1 MANPKDQLWYDS
13 PEIHIAKTDGAV
25 LAVADPLFTITGGP
39 ILVTGFFGIVTTTVG
54 GAANCQIQ
62 IVVTEPAGTVNLSTD
77 VAIDN
82 DAAGTSYHMTAAT
95 PGVFTP
101 TTAGA
106 FDQVPTNNWFCPIG
120 SIQADTDA
128 AQDGVIAWYMTYKP
142 LSPDSTVVAAA

>member
-1 MANPKDQLWYDS
+1 
-13 PEIHIAKTDGAV
+13 
-25 LAVADPLFTITGGP
+25 
-39 ILVTGFFGIVTTTVG
+39 VTTIIG

-62 IVVTEPAGTVNLSTD
+62 IVTTTPAGTVNLSTD

-120 SIQADTDA
+120 TIQADTDA
-128 AQDGVIAWYMTYKP
+128 AQTGVIAWYMTYKP
-142 LSPDSTVVAAA
+142 LSPDSVVAAAA